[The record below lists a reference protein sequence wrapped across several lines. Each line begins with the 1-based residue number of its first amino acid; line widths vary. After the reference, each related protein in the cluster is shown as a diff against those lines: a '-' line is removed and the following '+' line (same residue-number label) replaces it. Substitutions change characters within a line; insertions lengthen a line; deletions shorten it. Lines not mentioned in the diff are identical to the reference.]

1 MNQKYP
7 IPYCKCFVLLTIGQI
22 KIIQHPKRQ
31 KQKEG
36 FRVEFSCKCEV
47 PGGTQVSY
55 QWLKDD
61 QELEGKTSDTLLLE
75 SVRIQDFGLYRCQV
89 SRSGDTGM
97 EPVKSEPA
105 ELIVTPGLGK
115 SENYCCAFF
124 FLMKHRFHTKAEHK
138 SRTFGEPFSD
148 CKHGNFPYYSPYSQ
162 SRLAIFWRL

>member
-1 MNQKYP
+1 M
-7 IPYCKCFVLLTIGQI
+7 
-22 KIIQHPKRQ
+22 
-31 KQKEG
+31 
-36 FRVEFSCKCEV
+36 EFSCKCEV

-61 QELEGKTSDTLLLE
+61 QELEGKTSDTLLLD

-124 FLMKHRFHTKAEHK
+124 FLMKHRLLSQRYGYVKEKVNSFL
-138 SRTFGEPFSD
+138 EPRGSFTRSFFLAGVCNVKRLRVLLLSLGWD
-148 CKHGNFPYYSPYSQ
+148 AGRWHVTPTPPPSCTYALSQFIDTHLYS
-162 SRLAIFWRL
+162 